1 MINISVR
8 KKLHIPEGIDV
19 LSVDV
24 HIGEK
29 EFVVVSGKSGAGK
42 TSLLRMIAGLMNP
55 EKGTITVKNEVWLD
69 TENKINLP
77 VQKREIGFVFQEGA
91 LFPNMTVLENL
102 QYAAGKQHDHN
113 FLIRLLQMARMG
125 SFANRR
131 PETLSGGQRQRVSII
146 RALARKPAL
155 LLLDEPFAAVDTEM
169 RSHLRLELQEFHRE
183 CKLTTI
189 LVTHDMGDIFSL
201 AQRVIVIDRG
211 KVTKT
216 GSPEEIFGDPK
227 MDRSVR
233 LRGEVLKIQ
242 RTGVVYIA
250 EILTGPHILKLV
262 VGEDEQAAMPPG
274 SEVLICPAAF
284 DPVITVLT

>member
-1 MINISVR
+1 MIDISLR
-8 KKLHIPEGIDV
+8 KKLHIAEGIDV
-19 LSVDV
+19 LSVDAY
-24 HIGEK
+24 IREK

-42 TSLLRMIAGLMNP
+42 TSLLRMIAGLMKP
-55 EKGTITVKNEVWLD
+55 EKGTITVNHEVWLD

-102 QYAAGKQHDHN
+102 EYAAGKQHDHS
-113 FLIRLLQMARMG
+113 FLIRLLQMAGMD

-155 LLLDEPFAAVDTEM
+155 LLLDEPFAAIDAEM
-169 RSHLRLELQEFHRE
+169 RNHLRLELQQFHQE
-183 CKLTTI
+183 CELTTI

-201 AQRVIVIDRG
+201 AQRVMVVDKG
-211 KVTKT
+211 KISRE
-216 GSPEEIFGDPK
+216 GSPEEIFGDIK
-227 MDRSVR
+227 TDRRVP

-250 EILTGPHILKLV
+250 EILTGQHILKLV

-274 SEVLICPAAF
+274 SEVLICPGAF